1 MTTITGAN
9 SYDYIGQVY
18 LNDLPYS
25 AYSECETP
33 LEALDTYLSMLRAE
47 RKEGLR
53 LDPVDAEYLLES
65 IEAATIAKWILSQ
78 PHYLSNLA
86 GAIEEMRRG
95 SKELSEIA
103 DTMESGDYSALEF

>member
-1 MTTITGAN
+1 MTTITSAN
-9 SYDYIGQVY
+9 SSDYIAETY
-18 LNDLPYS
+18 LNHLPYS

-33 LEALDTYLSMLRAE
+33 LEAVDIYLSILRAE

-53 LDPVDAEYLLES
+53 LDPADAEYLLES

-78 PHYLSNLA
+78 PHYLNNLA

-95 SKELSEIA
+95 SGELVELA
-103 DTMESGDYSALEF
+103 DTLESEDYSALQF

>member
-1 MTTITGAN
+1 MTTITSAN
-9 SYDYIGQVY
+9 I
-18 LNDLPYS
+18 S
-25 AYSECETP
+25 AYDECKTL
-33 LEALDTYLSMLRAE
+33 LEALDVYLSMLRAE

-53 LDPVDAEYLLES
+53 LDPADAEYCLES

-95 SKELSEIA
+95 SGELVELA
-103 DTMESGDYSALEF
+103 DTIESEDYSALQF